1 MIINHLEYNLFD
13 VFVHE
18 DTDGLVGV
26 QQTLSNPS
34 GADFQLVHLQTQF
47 DTDANAADRTVYVD
61 VLKGGHLLFI
71 AASPVKQAA
80 NLTWHYHFIL
90 GINNYTPAV
99 GDRVFCPLGDRLRLV
114 AADVIRLNC
123 VNLQVGDQFTNTRT
137 VRNIWQT
144 V

>member
-18 DTDGLVGV
+18 DTDGLVGNA
-26 QQTLSNPS
+26 QTLSNPS

-47 DTDANAADRTVYVD
+47 DTDANAADRTIFIS
-61 VLKGGHLLFI
+61 VLKGGHLLTLAI
-71 AASPVKQAA
+71 SPVVQTA
-80 NLTWHYHFIL
+80 NKTWYYTFIL
-90 GINNYTPAV
+90 GINNYTPAQ
-99 GDRVFCPLGDRLRLV
+99 GDIVFCPLGDRLRLV
-114 AADVIRLNC
+114 SADVLQLSSY
-123 VNLQVGDQFTNTRT
+123 NLQAGDQFTNTRT